1 MRIRRIFGLVC
12 IVLIVLLV
20 LEQIPGVQ
28 RFTAANVSRIYVY
41 FTYGHDKLFFEKI
54 EYVPQFGD
62 YFVTYENKLGEKYSF
77 IVSPR
82 FFPVLVK
89 YDPIKKEAVGYDR
102 FQYGKLE

>member
-1 MRIRRIFGLVC
+1 ML
-12 IVLIVLLV
+12 
-20 LEQIPGVQ
+20 
-28 RFTAANVSRIYVY
+28 
-41 FTYGHDKLFFEKI
+41 
-54 EYVPQFGD
+54 
-62 YFVTYENKLGEKYSF
+62 TYENKLGEKYSF